1 MKRWL
6 LAGALAYAAAG
17 QALASDLPPPA
28 VPPPARAPA
37 AYIPPAVAAVYN
49 WGGIYFGFNL
59 GFGFGTSNW
68 SDPLN
73 ISGVTSTGNFN
84 LTGFLAGPTV
94 AVGVNFQADSFVY
107 GAEADFDGSWIDGKK
122 SSPFCS
128 NVGFGA
134 GAQCETK
141 SF

>member
-6 LAGALAYAAAG
+6 FAGALAFAMAG
-17 QALASDLPPPA
+17 QGLASDLPPPVEP
-28 VPPPARAPA
+28 VPPRAPA
-37 AYIPPAVAAVYN
+37 PYIPDVSPVFHS
-49 WGGIYFGFNL
+49 GGLCFPLNL
-59 GFGFGTSNW
+59 AFVFVTCDR
-68 SDPLN
+68 SDPRNLSG
-73 ISGVTSTGNFN
+73 ISSTGNFN

-94 AVGVNFQADSFVY
+94 GFNFQTDAFVY

-141 SF
+141 NFWF

>member
-94 AVGVNFQADSFVY
+94 G
-107 GAEADFDGSWIDGKK
+107 
-122 SSPFCS
+122 
-128 NVGFGA
+128 GFRRLLDRWQEVQPVLQ
-134 GAQCETK
+134 QCGFWRR
-141 SF
+141 SAM